1 MLRQREVLPLL
12 VFTISILG
20 TATTAETAY
29 SCYFPTKCTTPDGQ
43 CGLASIRKN
52 FTLSDTVASHRSNE
66 RRIILLPDMSV
77 IYIQENSKTYGCSPS
92 DCVKASLA
100 EFLDDNISSVVTAHG
115 ICQLG
120 E

>member
-1 MLRQREVLPLL
+1 MLRFFLA
-12 VFTISILG
+12 ILEKEKQKIIFFFG
-20 TATTAETAY
+20 KLR
-29 SCYFPTKCTTPDGQ
+29 F
-43 CGLASIRKN
+43 LWSIRKN

-77 IYIQENSKTYGCSPS
+77 IYIQENSKTHGCSPS

-115 ICQLG
+115 VCQLG